1 MVGHTPINSLP
12 HRPTS
17 VPFDVA
23 SSARQAQTRLLTSV
37 AIASA
42 MDLAIGRALLEKS
55 LAASPLGSALASL
68 NVDVICMSSA
78 LCY

>member
-1 MVGHTPINSLP
+1 
-12 HRPTS
+12 
-17 VPFDVA
+17 
-23 SSARQAQTRLLTSV
+23 
-37 AIASA
+37 